1 MFNKPIIILLL
12 EVCYMSELII
22 DPQVLKNTCT
32 KLFKKAGVPDRDAHI
47 ISEVLVVTEMRGVRS
62 HGVMRLEHYI
72 RCILE
77 KGINPKAE
85 ITIERENHCWALVNG
100 NGGLGIVISYKAM
113 NLAISKAKEYGVG
126 VVNVNNSHHF
136 GAAGYYSMMCAKK
149 GMIGI
154 SMSNG
159 DIIMAITGGS
169 KKSIGNNPFSFAVP
183 AGKYRAV
190 MLDIAMSKVADGK
203 IQIARALGKP
213 VPEGSILD
221 INGNPSTDP
230 QDYFNGGTL
239 LPFGDYKGYGLA
251 VMVECLA
258 GVLSNAAITSDI
270 RAWNKDPNRT
280 GNTGHFFAAI
290 DIEKIMPLDVF
301 TSRMELLCERLQS
314 SPKAKDVDRILLP
327 GQLEI
332 ESEERVKANGIPLLN
347 SCVETLYRTADKLG
361 VDISL

>member
-1 MFNKPIIILLL
+1 
-12 EVCYMSELII
+12 MSELIVY
-22 DPQVLKNTCT
+22 PQVLKNICV
-32 KLFKKAGVPDRDAHI
+32 KLFKKAGVPDQDANI
-47 ISEVLVVTEMRGVRS
+47 ISEVLVATEMSGVRS
-62 HGVMRLEHYI
+62 HGVMRVEHYI

-77 KGINPKAE
+77 KGINPRAE
-85 ITIERENHCWALVNG
+85 IVIEKEGHCWALVNG

-113 NLAISKAKEYGVG
+113 SLAISKAKEYGVG
-126 VVNVNNSHHF
+126 IVNVNNSHHF

-159 DIIMAITGGS
+159 DIIMAVTGSS
-169 KKSIGNNPFSFAVP
+169 KKSIGNNPFSYAVP
-183 AGKYRAV
+183 AGKYGAV

-203 IQIARALGKP
+203 IQIARNLGKQ
-213 VPEGSILD
+213 VPKDSILD
-221 INGNPSTDP
+221 ANGNPSTDP

-258 GVLSNAAITSDI
+258 GVLSNAAITSDV
-270 RAWNKDPNRT
+270 RAWNKDPSRT
-280 GNTGHFFAAI
+280 GNTGHFFMAI

-301 TSRMELLCERLQS
+301 TSRMETLCERLQS
-314 SPKAKDVDRILLP
+314 APKAKNVDRILLP

-332 ESEERVKANGIPLLN
+332 ENEEKSQTNGIPLLN

-361 VDISL
+361 VDIELK